1 MNLQKQLKSVFDELL
16 AEVGRNDELR
26 QRLADILGGTVAQTN
41 ASTRRSARRKPGSFD
56 PMAVYREQPDNLL
69 RRLGGLSVEELK
81 DIIAEH
87 GMDRTKLARKWKE
100 KDRLIELI
108 LNAVKSRSQK
118 GDAFRAAPPTQT
130 GEAHDGMGA
139 TNES

>member
-1 MNLQKQLKSVFDELL
+1 MSLQKQLKSVFDELL
-16 AEVGRNDELR
+16 AEVSRNDKLR
-26 QRLADILGGTVAQTN
+26 QRLADILGGSLAQTK
-41 ASTRRSARRKPGSFD
+41 AWTRRSARRKPGLFD
-56 PMAVYREQPDNLL
+56 PMVVYRERPEGLS
-69 RRLGGLSVEELK
+69 RRLGDLSLEELK

-118 GDAFRAAPPTQT
+118 GDAFRAPPSQL
-130 GEAHDGMGA
+130 GEVHDGTDSA
-139 TNES
+139 NKH